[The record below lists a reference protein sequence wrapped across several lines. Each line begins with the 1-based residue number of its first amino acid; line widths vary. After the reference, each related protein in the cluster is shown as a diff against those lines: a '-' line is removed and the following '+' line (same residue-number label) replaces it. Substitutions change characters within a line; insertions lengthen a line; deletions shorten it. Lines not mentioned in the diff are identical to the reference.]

1 MLDYLRCLDVP
12 YETEREDKFQDLSVA
27 IIPFGGTVACRN
39 LMECVE
45 VGADACACACVCVC
59 VCVQDEY

>member
-1 MLDYLRCLDVP
+1 VIDKLYAGRMLDYLRCLDVP

-39 LMECVE
+39 LMECIE
-45 VGADACACACVCVC
+45 VCKHVCL
-59 VCVQDEY
+59 